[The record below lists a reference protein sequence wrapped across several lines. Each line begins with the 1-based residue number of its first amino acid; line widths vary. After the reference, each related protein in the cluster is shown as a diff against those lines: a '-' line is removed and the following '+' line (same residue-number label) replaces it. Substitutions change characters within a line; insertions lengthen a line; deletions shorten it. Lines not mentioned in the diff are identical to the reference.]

1 VWYLLQGS
9 IIFVVCAANIHWEL
23 TPNHYVPAIIGGGLA
38 WCVSQAILDWKDR
51 GW

>member
-1 VWYLLQGS
+1 MWFLLQGL
-9 IIFVVCAANIHWEL
+9 IVFAVCASNIHWHWTL
-23 TPNHYVPAIIGGGLA
+23 NGYLPAMIGGGLA